1 MRLRFLILFQK
12 CSVRVT
18 DRQVELIIAKAAV
31 NWWPRLTAKPQK
43 PAWLKVGYLYE
54 VIALAKIHL
63 FLFNFRLTLISG
75 KVRMTL
81 MKRKSGET

>member
-1 MRLRFLILFQK
+1 MRLRFVILFQK

-43 PAWLKVGYLYE
+43 PAWLKVGFMKST
-54 VIALAKIHL
+54 LAKIQL